1 MTTVSQTV
9 MGKGGEE
16 DFQHKEPKRGS
27 NVGLWSQQCDPT
39 NQPTDRPTF
48 SQGLTLPLILSISS
62 EHVAQLES
70 GTLAA
75 CHNKYRGP
83 NYPLNQQLSQIFL
96 HSASVYSPGEM
107 KARLPRYK
115 AGEGGE
121 GRVRICWFMGLTD
134 ELSQVKP
141 ERCLTLSYQMPIF
154 KTATCDLPQT
164 EHVFKLSQQTC
175 CESIKINIYTVYIK
189 NTPVNVYLYVFV
201 LYSLAVVCSHYI
213 WKWLFQKDP
222 SDIQR
227 LNS

>member
-1 MTTVSQTV
+1 
-9 MGKGGEE
+9 
-16 DFQHKEPKRGS
+16 
-27 NVGLWSQQCDPT
+27 
-39 NQPTDRPTF
+39 
-48 SQGLTLPLILSISS
+48 
-62 EHVAQLES
+62 
-70 GTLAA
+70 
-75 CHNKYRGP
+75 
-83 NYPLNQQLSQIFL
+83 
-96 HSASVYSPGEM
+96 M